1 MKYLLPVLL
10 MLSINLSAQEADSLI
25 QFKLLFVGD
34 VMQHKPQIKAAEIV
48 ENKSYDYESC
58 FKYVSPIIKKADLA
72 VGNLEVTLPGKPPY
86 QGYPQFRSPDDLAK
100 GLRFSGFDMMVTSN
114 NHSNDAGKTGVI
126 NTIETLKNYGF
137 YQTGTFKNQE
147 ERDLFYPLIVHQ
159 KNFQLGFLNYTYGTN
174 GLKTKYPTVVNYID
188 TAIIKKDLELT
199 NLINP
204 DFTIVIMHWG
214 KEYKLIES
222 QEQRD
227 LTAWL
232 FKNGADLVIGA
243 HPHVVQPIKIHK
255 NETTLTD
262 NLVVYSMGNFISNQT
277 KANTDGGIMVEID
290 LTKNIATNQTWLAR
304 HNYIP
309 VWRYVQ
315 KDKKGQR
322 HYFAV
327 PVSAFE
333 NGNEQLLQMR
343 SSDRAAMKAFAKKTR
358 EHLGNYDGV
367 ERVVE
372 LKEVLGN

>member
-1 MKYLLPVLL
+1 MKYLPVIFFLF
-10 MLSINLSAQEADSLI
+10 STNLIAQEDSLI

-48 ENKSYDYESC
+48 QNKSYDYESC

-72 VGNLEVTLPGKPPY
+72 IGNLEVTLPGKPPY

-159 KNFQLGFLNYTYGTN
+159 NNFQLGFLNYTYDTN

-227 LTAWL
+227 LAAWL

-243 HPHVVQPIKIHK
+243 HPHVVQPIKVHK
-255 NETTLTD
+255 KETSLTD

-277 KANTDGGIMVEID
+277 KLNTDGGIMVEID

-315 KDKKGQR
+315 KDKKGKR

-333 NGNEQLLQMR
+333 NGNEKLLKMR
-343 SSDRAAMKAFAKKTR
+343 SSDRAAMKAFVKKTR
-358 EHLGNYDGV
+358 EHLGKYDGV
-367 ERVVE
+367 ERIIE
-372 LKEVLGN
+372 LQEIVDN

>member
-1 MKYLLPVLL
+1 MKYSFLVLL
-10 MLSINLSAQEADSLI
+10 FLSTNLTAQEDSLI

-34 VMQHKPQIKAAEIV
+34 VMQHKPQIKAAEISP
-48 ENKSYDYESC
+48 NKSYDYESC

-100 GLRFSGFDMMVTSN
+100 GLRYSGFDMMVTSN

-147 ERDLFYPLIVHQ
+147 ERDLFYPLIVH
-159 KNFQLGFLNYTYGTN
+159 KDNFQLGFLNYTYGTN

-188 TAIIKKDLELT
+188 TAIIKKDLALT

-222 QEQRD
+222 QEQRE

-232 FKNGADLVIGA
+232 FKNGADLVIGS

-255 NETTLTD
+255 NEKTLTD

-277 KANTDGGIMVEID
+277 KLNTDGGIMVEID
-290 LTKNIATNQTWLAR
+290 LTKNLSTEESWLSSHA
-304 HNYIP
+304 YIP
-309 VWRYVQ
+309 VWRYIQ
-315 KDKKGQR
+315 KDRKGKR

-333 NGNEQLLQMR
+333 NGNEKLLKMR
-343 SSDRAAMKAFAKKTR
+343 TVDRAAMKTFAKKTR
-358 EHLGNYDGV
+358 THLGKYDGV
-367 ERVVE
+367 ERMID
-372 LKEVLGN
+372 LSEVIEN